1 MSWLP
6 KKTSAEDTTV
16 HPSLLSPVSSRYI
29 LGVKTFFIM
38 ACWDWYPGQRQKKR
52 GGTRQRNEKVFLD
65 FFLKCHVMPQ
75 PLSRLHLTKC
85 RGRVFVHHNV
95 QLKVLGKAALGY
107 PCSWLLL
114 PLQARRYRII
124 DLGWTWCLLAYIPIA
139 KLHSES
145 VNIIYFFVAGFLRP
159 VVIFGPI
166 ADVAREKLA
175 REEPDL
181 FELASMFVCTI
192 LHTSLKI

>member
-1 MSWLP
+1 M
-6 KKTSAEDTTV
+6 V
-16 HPSLLSPVSSRYI
+16 
-29 LGVKTFFIM
+29 
-38 ACWDWYPGQRQKKR
+38 
-52 GGTRQRNEKVFLD
+52 
-65 FFLKCHVMPQ
+65 PQ

-85 RGRVFVHHNV
+85 RGRLFVHRTV
-95 QLKVLGKAALGY
+95 QLKVFGKAALRY
-107 PCSWLLL
+107 PCSWLLH
-114 PLQARRYRII
+114 PLQAGRCRIR
-124 DLGWTWCLLAYIPIA
+124 DLGCTWCLLAYIPIA

-145 VNIIYFFVAGFLRP
+145 VNIFFFVAGFLRP

-181 FELASMFVCTI
+181 FELASMFVFTI